1 MKVILRD
8 DVDNLGHKGDVI
20 DVADGY
26 ARNFLVPRGLAL
38 EATRGAL
45 SQAESMRRAREVRD
59 AEARAEAEDTAREL
73 VPAVIRV
80 VARAGEEGKL
90 FGSVTSADVAAAVAT
105 QTGIEV
111 DRKALQLAEPL
122 KSLGSHQIPVR
133 LHPEVEFPLTVE
145 VTEA

>member
-1 MKVILRD
+1 MKVILRG
-8 DVDNLGHKGDVI
+8 DVDNLGHKGDVV

-45 SQAESMRRAREVRD
+45 SQSESMRRARQAKD
-59 AEARAEAEDTAREL
+59 AEARAEAEETARQL

-90 FGSVTSADVAAAVAT
+90 FGSVTSADVVAATTA
-105 QTGIEV
+105 QTGVEI
-111 DRKALQLAEPL
+111 DRKALLLEEPL

>member
-1 MKVILRD
+1 
-8 DVDNLGHKGDVI
+8 
-20 DVADGY
+20 
-26 ARNFLVPRGLAL
+26 
-38 EATRGAL
+38 
-45 SQAESMRRAREVRD
+45 MRRARQVQD
-59 AEARAEAEDTAREL
+59 AEARAEAEETARQL

-90 FGSVTSADVAAAVAT
+90 FGSVTSADVVAAAAV
-105 QTGIEV
+105 QTGIEI
-111 DRKALQLAEPL
+111 DRKALLLGEPL

>member
-1 MKVILRD
+1 MKVILRG
-8 DVDNLGHKGDVI
+8 DVDNLGHKGDVV

-45 SQAESMRRAREVRD
+45 AQAESMRHARQVQD
-59 AEARAEAEDTAREL
+59 AEERAEAEEAARQL

-90 FGSVTSADVAAAVAT
+90 FGSVTSADVVAATAA
-105 QTGIEV
+105 QTGIEI
-111 DRKALQLAEPL
+111 DRKALLLEEPL
-122 KSLGSHQIPVR
+122 KSLGSHQIPIR

-145 VTEA
+145 VAEA